1 MGVDEFVTAYK
12 AMIELYMLCYND
24 LLKQGMSPVDATRN
38 AKAIMEIIFKLNNQE
53 DKNND

>member
-1 MGVDEFVTAYK
+1 MDMQDFVTAYR

-24 LLKQGMSPVDATRN
+24 LLKQGMTPVDATRN
-38 AKAIMEIIFKLNNQE
+38 TKAIMEIIFNMKSQE